1 MNINSTVRVMASYH
15 RDYEQVERKAS
26 MATTIT
32 TESKS
37 IITTKK
43 SITSTVSSDLR
54 RPSTPLSIAE
64 RFMSGNYK
72 PQNTIITKVVDK
84 SSLITAIPLTST
96 AIADTPINQHTDR
109 FSALVSCAP
118 PSPPPPAAAADDD
131 NDNDAPVLFTLTF
144 DSEPQDV
151 SRLAYQSFTPH
162 PLDNTHTK
170 TRRNTKCNS
179 GCSEMHN
186 NKNNK
191 RKSKANVHKNQHHQ
205 HRRHHHRKHSRN
217 NKIDIIKSVANSEDV
232 VPEISEKSKE
242 GIWVSSCCFI
252 QWAGS
257 SKQDPI
263 LPLKH
268 RHAKDADRRRRC
280 CCCWGRRAW
289 VMLAFL
295 AVLVV
300 TVLVFF
306 FWPRIPLIRIEGAI
320 NTIPTKV
327 TQTQQG
333 GRTSN
338 VAFESTWLLNITM
351 DNRRN
356 FFTTRFNRIHII
368 AKDAMTGLLIGKGLN
383 NNVEAG
389 IVVYLPGKAI
399 STIQLPISV
408 NYQARDSTDATFSN
422 LMRACHTNTTMA
434 SGHHSLSIHF
444 WFTLYLFGLDW
455 LGYKPTLIATPATG
469 GFFCPSVVY

>member
-1 MNINSTVRVMASYH
+1 MDSNTTCYNS
-15 RDYEQVERKAS
+15 RDQQEQIERKTS

-32 TESKS
+32 IASRPH
-37 IITTKK
+37 IATKK
-43 SITSTVSSDLR
+43 SITSTISSDVR

-64 RFMSGNYK
+64 RFMSSHYK
-72 PQNTIITKVVDK
+72 PQDTTIITKVVDERFFAP
-84 SSLITAIPLTST
+84 STPPLTST
-96 AIADTPINQHTDR
+96 MITDTPINQHTDEP
-109 FSALVSCAP
+109 SVSVPC
-118 PSPPPPAAAADDD
+118 SPAA
-131 NDNDAPVLFTLTF
+131 PVFSLSF
-144 DSEPQDV
+144 DSEPQDITD
-151 SRLAYQSFTPH
+151 ACFAPH
-162 PLDNTHTK
+162 PLDSTHTK
-170 TRRNTKCNS
+170 TRRKAKCNS
-179 GCSEMHN
+179 GCSEMHHHSN
-186 NKNNK
+186 SK
-191 RKSKANVHKNQHHQ
+191 RKPKTDVHRKKRHQQQHH
-205 HRRHHHRKHSRN
+205 HHHHHKHGRN
-217 NKIDIIKSVANSEDV
+217 NRIDVIKAVAIDDHAL
-232 VPEISEKSKE
+232 PEKPETSKV
-242 GIWVSSCCFI
+242 GVWVGSCCFI
-252 QWAGS
+252 QWVGS

-263 LPLKH
+263 LPIKQRDPD
-268 RHAKDADRRRRC
+268 RHS
-280 CCCWGRRAW
+280 CCWGRRAW

-295 AVLVV
+295 AVLMSA
-300 TVLVFF
+300 VLVFF

-356 FFTTRFNRIHII
+356 FFTTRFNRIQII

-389 IVVYLPGKAI
+389 IVVYLPGKEI

-422 LMRACHTNTTMA
+422 LMRACHHTNTTTA

-455 LGYKPTLIATPATG
+455 LGYRPTLIATPATG
-469 GFFCPSVVY
+469 GFSCPSVLY